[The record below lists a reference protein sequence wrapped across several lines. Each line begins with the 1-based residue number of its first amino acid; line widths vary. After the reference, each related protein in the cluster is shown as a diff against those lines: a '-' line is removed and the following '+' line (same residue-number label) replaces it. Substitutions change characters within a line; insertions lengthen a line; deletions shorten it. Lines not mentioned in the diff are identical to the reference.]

1 MAVSKYASV
10 EQRRA
15 QYRAWHAVKYALTT
29 GKLVR
34 PAKCSHCGKWPGK
47 NKRGRSKIE
56 AHHHKGYDR
65 AHQLDVVWLCS
76 RCHRNAEDLRP
87 LNPNS
92 TAGGLV
98 QRLKTLR
105 DQRQQATQGV

>member
-34 PAKCSHCGKWPGK
+34 PAKCSH
-47 NKRGRSKIE
+47 
-56 AHHHKGYDR
+56 KGYDR
-65 AHQLDVVWLCS
+65 AHQLDFVWLCS
-76 RCHRNAEDLRP
+76 RCHRNAEELRP